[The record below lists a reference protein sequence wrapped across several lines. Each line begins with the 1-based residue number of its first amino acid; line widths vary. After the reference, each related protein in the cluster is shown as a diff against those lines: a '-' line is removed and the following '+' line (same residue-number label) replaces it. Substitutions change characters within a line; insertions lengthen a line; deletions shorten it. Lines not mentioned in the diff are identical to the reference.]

1 VSVVYGTTAN
11 VAGAAI
17 RNFRIDTSITF
28 ESNRIGTSDSNSN
41 RISKLRRSLFTRY
54 AYYADEVADN
64 NRQTRLCLLNRC
76 AKNWSVYLRFDDVI
90 LTRSPASAGIA
101 NRPLVFLGIFL
112 IFGLG

>member
-1 VSVVYGTTAN
+1 MSVVYGTTAN

-76 AKNWSVYLRFDDVI
+76 AKNWSVYLRFDDIGVAHGPVGPAMAGPI
-90 LTRSPASAGIA
+90 ISLTSA
-101 NRPLVFLGIFL
+101 
-112 IFGLG
+112 